1 MRSYTSHLLNLLGLC
16 LICFFKKKKNKR
28 KKKKENALVLSI
40 PVSIFLINKLIPVI
54 MLQLHAK
61 RSLIFYF
68 HF

>member
-16 LICFFKKKKNKR
+16 LICFYFIL

-61 RSLIFYF
+61 PSLIFFF